1 MDNTMKI
8 CLIIG
13 AVLLVLG
20 LIVFAIVMT
29 IHHWDFSRLSTDKY
43 VTNTYSFSEA
53 FTDISIQTDTADILF
68 APSDDDSCKV
78 ICREQE
84 NLLHSVDIQD
94 GTLRIHEKDHRK
106 WYEYM
111 GISFGKTSITLYLPQ
126 SVYGA
131 LKLHSSTGDVTLPR
145 EFRFEQMDISIS
157 TGNIHVSSSVSET
170 AKLRTTTGDIRV
182 EGITA
187 EILDLSASTGRITVS
202 DVTCR
207 GDMIVN
213 LTTGKASVTDVTCRG
228 LTSKGT
234 TGELFLTN
242 TVATG
247 AFSIERDTGD
257 VRFDRCDAAEIVV
270 KTSTG
275 DVTGSLLSDKIFMTQ
290 TDTGKID
297 VPKTTTG
304 GKCEITTDTG
314 DIKLSIEP

>member
-1 MDNTMKI
+1 MDNTVK
-8 CLIIG
+8 CWLIAG
-13 AVLLVLG
+13 AVLVILG
-20 LIVFAIVMT
+20 LIIFAIVMT
-29 IHHWDFSRLSTDKY
+29 VNHWDFNRLSTDKY
-43 VTNTYSFSEA
+43 VTNTYSFGEA

-78 ICREQE
+78 ICNEQE
-84 NLLHSVDIQD
+84 KLLHTVDIQD
-94 GTLRIHEKDHRK
+94 GTLRIHEKDDRK
-106 WYEYM
+106 WYEYV

-131 LKLHSSTGDVTLPR
+131 LELHASTGDVTLPR

-182 EGITA
+182 EGISA
-187 EILDLSASTGRITVS
+187 EILDFSASTGKITVS

-207 GDMIVN
+207 GDVIVN
-213 LTTGKASVTDVTCRG
+213 LTTGKASLTDVTCQG

-234 TGELFLTN
+234 TGDLFLTN

-257 VRFDRCDAAEIVV
+257 VRFNRCDAAEIFA

-275 DVTGSLLSDKIFMTQ
+275 DISGSLLSDKIFMVQ

-304 GKCEITTDTG
+304 GKCEIATDTG
-314 DIKLSIEP
+314 DIKLSIKP